1 MFRRTTPA
9 ALLLV
14 IAFAALAMLA
24 GALAAQHVLGWE
36 PCTLCVQIR
45 LWLAVVAVAAL
56 VLSAAAASRQTWLAV
71 LVWPVLLAGAGM
83 AVVDNAHVVLIETGV
98 MESTSCSP
106 FPFYSQYL
114 PLHEYLPGVFMS
126 GGVCGQNDYTVLGL
140 PFTVWT
146 LLSIAAL
153 AALIL
158 LTLGRSLRNRR

>member
-1 MFRRTTPA
+1 MFRRTSPA

-14 IAFAALAMLA
+14 IAFTALAMLA
-24 GALAAQHVLGWE
+24 GALFAQHVLGWE

-45 LWLAVVAVAAL
+45 LWLALAAVFAL

-71 LVWPVLLAGAGM
+71 LVWPLLLAATGM
-83 AVVDNAHVVLIETGV
+83 AVMDNAHVVLIETGV
-98 MESTSCSP
+98 MESSSCSP

-114 PLHEYLPGVFMS
+114 PLHEYLPNVFMS

-153 AALIL
+153 AVLVL
-158 LTLGRSLRNRR
+158 LTLWRSLRNRR

>member
-9 ALLLV
+9 ALLLLV
-14 IAFAALAMLA
+14 ALASLAMLA
-24 GALAAQHVLGWE
+24 GALVTQHVLGWE

-45 LWLAVVAVAAL
+45 LWLSLVAVFAL
-56 VLSAAAASRQTWLAV
+56 LLSVAAASRQTWLA
-71 LVWPVLLAGAGM
+71 LIVWPLLLAAAGM
-83 AVVDNAHVVLIETGV
+83 ALVDNSHVVLIEVGI
-98 MESTSCSP
+98 MESSSCSP

-126 GGVCGQNDYTVLGL
+126 GGICGQNDYFILGL

-153 AALIL
+153 CALIL
-158 LTLGRSLRNRR
+158 FTLWRSLRGRR